1 MEQKEILEKIEELFT
16 NQKSSGFLTHLL
28 HAYLPLDKVK
38 TVAEKPKGKKPMR
51 CAITGQRLISMDEV
65 GKIMISQMDDW
76 DNFKKSLLLTLDA
89 NDKVTQKHPEA
100 SKKITEDQKKQ
111 LNGRVLGYTGED
123 TNTFLSE
130 EAVKCLIMWVQDKIF
145 SGNGKINWIMKKIN
159 LNKTLKPLKDS
170 KDKETKKQI
179 KKAHKIVNKPSKTT
193 LGDLD
198 ALQELKKKL
207 EDQEK
212 NNSK

>member
-38 TVAEKPKGKKPMR
+38 AVTEKPKGKKPMR
-51 CAITGQRLISMDEV
+51 CAITGQKLISMDEI

-76 DNFKKSLLLTLDA
+76 ENFKKSLMLSLDSDDKLTP
-89 NDKVTQKHPEA
+89 KHPEA
-100 SKKITEDQKKQ
+100 KEKITADQQKK
-111 LNGRVLGYTGED
+111 LNGRVLGYTGQE
-123 TNTFLSE
+123 TNTYLSE
-130 EAVKCLIMWVQDKIF
+130 EAVKCLLMWVQDKIL
-145 SGNGKINWIMKKIN
+145 SGNGKINWIVKKIN
-159 LNKTLKPLKDS
+159 LNKVTKPLKES
-170 KDKETKKQI
+170 ADKETKKLI
-179 KKAHKIVNKPSKTT
+179 KKAHKVINKPSKTT

-207 EDQEK
+207 EEQEK
-212 NNSK
+212 NNKK